1 MATIIL
7 TGKGSK
13 LSKRLTEPLTGDLEM
28 AVSRLTTY
36 YSWPNVTS
44 DNNRLVYGIPGGAK
58 KTITF
63 PPGAYEVED
72 LAKYISVKLKANGD
86 KGAFEL
92 GFSSNTLK
100 SYINVVK
107 VGYSIHISESTI
119 GPLLGFTLTPGVS
132 TTLGQGEQT
141 SQNKVDITNVQEV
154 LVHCDIMQGVYSSLD
169 GDEVKLARQTVL
181 DSFTPNVAP
190 GYMITHEPRKL
201 NYAPVLSNR
210 IEEFRVWLTDQS
222 GNPID
227 NGTERLTVNLRV
239 RHRK

>member
-1 MATIIL
+1 M
-7 TGKGSK
+7 
-13 LSKRLTEPLTGDLEM
+13 
-28 AVSRLTTY
+28 
-36 YSWPNVTS
+36 
-44 DNNRLVYGIPGGAK
+44 
-58 KTITF
+58 
-63 PPGAYEVED
+63 
-72 LAKYISVKLKANGD
+72 
-86 KGAFEL
+86 

-119 GPLLGFTLTPGVS
+119 GPLLGFTSTPGVS

-154 LVHCDIMQGVYSSLD
+154 LVHCDIMQGVYTSLNGD
-169 GDEVKLARQTVL
+169 GVKLARRTVL

-190 GYMITHEPRKL
+190 SYMITHEPRKL

-210 IEEFRVWLTDQS
+210 IEEFTVWLTDQS
-222 GNPID
+222 GNLID
-227 NGTERLTVNLRV
+227 NGTERLTVNLHV